1 MLTSA
6 DIHNKEF
13 GRSFRGYSEDA
24 VDAFLDEIVNDF
36 DLLARENERLREEAA
51 LYHKRKDQF
60 AQMEKQL
67 SDTIEVAQK
76 TADEVVEN
84 AKQRAE
90 EMRRSAEEECNA
102 MRYQA
107 EMETRQ
113 KSKEAEEALRE
124 EREQYEEIRRQSRQF
139 LIKIKSL
146 LRTELDILDDPGVAQ
161 AVGSLRA
168 EDPAEEAKRVATEE
182 APMPPPWMK
191 PTGEA

>member
-6 DIHNKEF
+6 DIHNKVF
-13 GRSFRGYSEDA
+13 ARSFRGYDEDA

-36 DLLARENERLREEAA
+36 ELLARDNQRLQEEAA
-51 LYHKRKDQF
+51 LYHKRKEQF

-67 SDTIEVAQK
+67 QETIEIAQK

-107 EMETRQ
+107 EMETQQ
-113 KSKEAEEALRE
+113 KSKEIENTLRQE
-124 EREQYEEIRRQSRQF
+124 TERYEEIRRQCRQF

-146 LRTELDILDDPGVAQ
+146 LRTELEILDDPGVAQ
-161 AVGSLRA
+161 AVGPLRDDASA
-168 EDPAEEAKRVATEE
+168 EATERTQKDT
-182 APMPPPWMK
+182 APLPPPWMK
-191 PTGEA
+191 PADGA